1 MDVDIGADW
10 TVREALLVIEL
21 KLGPTIKM
29 ELAYA
34 HAVLTEHTRTLS
46 EYGVQDDSVLTAL
59 LPDSSNVR
67 TVMLSMQT
75 LAGDT
80 KPLCISAELNMYDLL
95 LNIEKVLSERQK
107 TSDLGRFGQ
116 GALMQTR
123 KGVKCSASV

>member
-21 KLGPTIKM
+21 KLAPTVKM

-46 EYGVQDDSVLTAL
+46 EYGDQDYSVL
-59 LPDSSNVR
+59 
-67 TVMLSMQT
+67 MLSMQT

-80 KPLCISAELNMYDLL
+80 KPLSISAELNMYDLL
-95 LNIEKVLSERQK
+95 LNIEKVLSESQK